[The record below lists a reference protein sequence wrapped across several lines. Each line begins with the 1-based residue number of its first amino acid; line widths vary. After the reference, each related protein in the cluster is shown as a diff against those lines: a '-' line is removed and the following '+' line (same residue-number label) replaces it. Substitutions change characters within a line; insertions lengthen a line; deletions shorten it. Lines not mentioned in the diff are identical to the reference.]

1 MNQKGPQFCGH
12 FEILKKIGPTAYK
25 LKLPKGSPIHPD
37 FHVSLLMRCIN
48 STIPVQPLP
57 SCLTE
62 EWEFKVQPE
71 EITEKW
77 QGTHFLR
84 CNIRCIQKKWVKWQ
98 KYLDNESHIILIT
111 FVQFFF
117 FSRNS
122 AYCWKI
128 LVSFVY
134 IYMENLLAFFNNTL
148 LSFVRIVQNAG
159 KFLD

>member
-84 CNIRCIQKKWVKWQ
+84 CNIRCIQKQWVKWQ

-117 FSRNS
+117 FFFQKFSVLLKTTS
-122 AYCWKI
+122 KFCI
-128 LVSFVY
+128 Y
-134 IYMENLLAFFNNTL
+134 IY
-148 LSFVRIVQNAG
+148 G
-159 KFLD
+159 KLTSVFQQYVVKFCTYCSKCW